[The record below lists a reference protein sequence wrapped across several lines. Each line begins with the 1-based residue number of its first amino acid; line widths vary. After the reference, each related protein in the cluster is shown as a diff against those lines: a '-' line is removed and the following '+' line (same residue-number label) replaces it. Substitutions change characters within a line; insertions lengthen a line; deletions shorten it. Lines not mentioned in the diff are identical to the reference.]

1 MQAIRDGSGT
11 PTRAEVRELARTL
24 QDVLR
29 AERMLISDALRDY
42 TAAGDS

>member
-29 AERMLISDALRDY
+29 AQRLLVNYALKDY
-42 TAAGDS
+42 SGGAS